1 MRWINLFYRVSRR
14 NFSLF
19 IYLISLFVTT
29 VAYLWSIFLK
39 LIGLT
44 LKTNI
49 SLISELRDSIKGI
62 ADPRSS
68 TNTTEFSLAYF
79 SRKVKRAEAD
89 LAYRQNNWNLA
100 RKQYAEAEAFSDSII
115 ERFGFDKLPIRLI
128 GSSFTKSIG
137 HMAIGIGSRARLA
150 LLAESKEFNYI
161 IISGGSPNSFY
172 LSKWGKYFPI
182 IHSSSLE
189 GISID
194 KLLWPIIETVET
206 LKIRGQ
212 RLDLYSAHNELCIKW
227 TDNENRPLL
236 SLSDEELEIGRNFLI
251 NNHMDPDSW
260 FVTLHVRDNF
270 FDKPGYGRNA
280 DVLSYLPAI
289 KEIISKGG
297 VVIRIGDSNSKK
309 LPKMK
314 GYLDATGN
322 TSKNGKLDIFLL
334 SNCRF
339 MIGTLSGPLIVPQT
353 FGVPVLS
360 TNAPDFYKNILLP
373 NSLVIPKLIR
383 DSTGRLLTFHEI
395 FNETELWTDSYL
407 PSLNQLSLSWVD
419 NSQEDILMGVCEM
432 IDGKNLK
439 PTVIQKSLISKF
451 RENKT
456 TTLTPVSQNFLNKY
470 ESLFAG
476 L

>member
-1 MRWINLFYRVSRR
+1 
-14 NFSLF
+14 
-19 IYLISLFVTT
+19 
-29 VAYLWSIFLK
+29 
-39 LIGLT
+39 
-44 LKTNI
+44 
-49 SLISELRDSIKGI
+49 
-62 ADPRSS
+62 
-68 TNTTEFSLAYF
+68 
-79 SRKVKRAEAD
+79 
-89 LAYRQNNWNLA
+89 
-100 RKQYAEAEAFSDSII
+100 
-115 ERFGFDKLPIRLI
+115 
-128 GSSFTKSIG
+128 
-137 HMAIGIGSRARLA
+137 
-150 LLAESKEFNYI
+150 
-161 IISGGSPNSFY
+161 
-172 LSKWGKYFPI
+172 
-182 IHSSSLE
+182 
-189 GISID
+189 
-194 KLLWPIIETVET
+194 
-206 LKIRGQ
+206 
-212 RLDLYSAHNELCIKW
+212 
-227 TDNENRPLL
+227 
-236 SLSDEELEIGRNFLI
+236 
-251 NNHMDPDSW
+251 MDPDSW

-407 PSLNQLSLSWVD
+407 PSFNQLSLSWVD